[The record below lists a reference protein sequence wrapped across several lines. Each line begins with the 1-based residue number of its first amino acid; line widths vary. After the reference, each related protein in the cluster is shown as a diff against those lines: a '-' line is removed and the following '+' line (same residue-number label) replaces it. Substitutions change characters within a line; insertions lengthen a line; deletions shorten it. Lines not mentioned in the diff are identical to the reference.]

1 MPSYDVEVY
10 PATRTSADW
19 AAPGNIGAADN
30 NLTNK
35 AWSAAETGDAQIF
48 ASGFNAGI
56 PAVATID
63 AVVLE
68 IRALRSGSDS
78 PYTFKFGT
86 GHGHDEASFALTQ
99 ESAITPALGAT
110 VYSMNCTSLPSVA
123 ELNEASGS
131 DAGLGVRVYALKTT
145 TVLALTY
152 LVDYVRLHVYYT
164 LALAVLTTA
173 ATTSITQITASSGGN
188 VTDDGAGT
196 VSERGVCWNTTGS
209 PTIADAHTSNGSG
222 TGAFTSALTGLYPSF
237 RYYVR
242 AYATTEYGTGYGP
255 EVTFDTLA
263 SSSRSLVARPFT
275 TRAAAAEDV
284 AWQGDGIID
293 WWIEDN
299 VARAELRPTD
309 VSFIPRSR
317 WYVVSRDAPGAS
329 VSLVMDSE
337 DTPDI
342 VCVVYKAYGVTGVRD
357 GTIRRVY
364 YPAAPTSLIERV
376 QLVDLTGQ
384 YMNDTDAASYA
395 ENVMLRADA
404 NAMAATITATG
415 GLSTVDG
422 HFRPAPLILAG
433 DWIDVTDLPGH
444 TPTYITGSTFAKA
457 TGVVTITT
465 GGREQREPIIP
476 GLSAL
481 PQALTVYGAD
491 TAYETYNDT
500 QVDTTPYEDTGTGP
514 GMTPPPGIKPPPGP
528 ISGPAYGEKLR
539 RGLVSG
545 PVYK

>member
-1 MPSYDVEVY
+1 VLTTTNGVVS
-10 PATRTSADW
+10 ATAT
-19 AAPGNIGAADN
+19 
-30 NLTNK
+30 
-35 AWSAAETGDAQIF
+35 TG
-48 ASGFNAGI
+48 
-56 PAVATID
+56 
-63 AVVLE
+63 
-68 IRALRSGSDS
+68 
-78 PYTFKFGT
+78 
-86 GHGHDEASFALTQ
+86 
-99 ESAITPALGAT
+99 
-110 VYSMNCTSLPSVA
+110 LPTVA
-123 ELNEASGS
+123 ELNADSF
-131 DAGLGVRVYALKTT
+131 GVLVTNTRDRTGNPIP
-145 TVLALTY
+145 TVQMDYLRLT
-152 LVDYVRLHVYYT
+152 VVYYT
-164 LALAVLTTA
+164 PATLTTA
-173 ATTSITQITASSGGN
+173 AASAITQTTATGGGN
-188 VTDDGAGT
+188 ATDDGDGT
-196 VSERGVCWNTTGS
+196 ISAKGVCWNTSGS
-209 PTIADAHTSNGSG
+209 PTIADAHTSDGSG
-222 TGAFTSALTGLYPSF
+222 TGAFVSSLTGLYPSF

-242 AYATTEYGTGYGP
+242 AYATTEDGTAYGP
-255 EVTFDTLA
+255 EVSFDTLA

-476 GLSAL
+476 GMSAL

-500 QVDTTPYEDTGTGP
+500 QVDTTPDEDTGTGP
-514 GMTPPPGIKPPPGP
+514 GMTPDIKPPLGP